1 MIRVDLHMHTRYSHG
16 RDDPQAMYAAA
27 QAAGLELMGFSEH
40 SPRPC
45 GYDYTREYREQ
56 LRESLPRYVSEV
68 AALKE
73 KAAREGGCQVLFG
86 MEMDWLDG
94 AEAFVREACAACPFD
109 YLIGS
114 VHFLGNWGYD
124 DVLDVVA
131 DQGELG
137 KPSRIL
143 AAFGKTALLAP
154 GQREL
159 MTLTFDLW
167 ELASYDAGT
176 LNWQNRTIFEN
187 SPRFLETLPS
197 CSVLSMPPYLPSVR
211 TTLRS
216 PVPPC
221 SFVVIG
227 RSSFHLT
234 EPVMLLR
241 ISDLRDPFL
250 TEARI
255 STDGCLA
262 FLDASYAF
270 SRRLPKITAR
280 SMDEQGRSSGT
291 EALEMK
297 APPISAIRLAL
308 ILRRAFR
315 TLFSQ

>member
-124 DVLDVVA
+124 DVLETWDSFS
-131 DQGELG
+131 QGECEQHYRDYFAAWRRMIASGLFNIAAHPDLIKIASVDRFRRWLNTSAAEELVG
-137 KPSRIL
+137 TALRELRDAGMAMEVSSAGLRKPCREIYPAPLFMRLARELNVPIAFASDAHTTDDVAYGFSRL
-143 AAFGKTALLAP
+143 LTYARAFGFTESVSFCK
-154 GQREL
+154 GQ
-159 MTLTFDLW
+159 
-167 ELASYDAGT
+167 
-176 LNWQNRTIFEN
+176 
-187 SPRFLETLPS
+187 
-197 CSVLSMPPYLPSVR
+197 
-211 TTLRS
+211 
-216 PVPPC
+216 
-221 SFVVIG
+221 
-227 RSSFHLT
+227 
-234 EPVMLLR
+234 
-241 ISDLRDPFL
+241 
-250 TEARI
+250 
-255 STDGCLA
+255 
-262 FLDASYAF
+262 
-270 SRRLPKITAR
+270 
-280 SMDEQGRSSGT
+280 
-291 EALEMK
+291 
-297 APPISAIRLAL
+297 
-308 ILRRAFR
+308 LRRHPFG
-315 TLFSQ
+315 L

>member
-124 DVLDVVA
+124 DVLETWDSFS
-131 DQGELG
+131 QGECEQHYRDYFAAWRRMIASGLFNIAAHPDLIKIASVDRFHRWLNTSAAEELVG
-137 KPSRIL
+137 TALRELRDAGMAMEVSSAGLRKPCREIYPAPLFMRL
-143 AAFGKTALLAP
+143 ARELNVPIAFASDAHTTDDVAYGFPRLLTYARAFGFTESVSVCK
-154 GQREL
+154 GQ
-159 MTLTFDLW
+159 
-167 ELASYDAGT
+167 
-176 LNWQNRTIFEN
+176 
-187 SPRFLETLPS
+187 
-197 CSVLSMPPYLPSVR
+197 
-211 TTLRS
+211 
-216 PVPPC
+216 
-221 SFVVIG
+221 
-227 RSSFHLT
+227 
-234 EPVMLLR
+234 
-241 ISDLRDPFL
+241 
-250 TEARI
+250 
-255 STDGCLA
+255 
-262 FLDASYAF
+262 
-270 SRRLPKITAR
+270 
-280 SMDEQGRSSGT
+280 
-291 EALEMK
+291 
-297 APPISAIRLAL
+297 
-308 ILRRAFR
+308 LRRHPFG
-315 TLFSQ
+315 L